1 MYYVVEHEIPYI
13 PFSKKVIALSFV
25 ILSMICRYELQCV
38 HTTVQCMHVKYGV
51 NLILTRRLSASPL
64 FIWFQSDA
72 VYYSTTLRI
81 LVINCILKDLDCMSF
96 ADMQL
101 NSDAI
106 SKFPVAIHRSSVH
119 TPRMYALNYSSTFV
133 SAKLMFKLFRRG
145 GIYRLRRLST
155 DQSNPMFI

>member
-1 MYYVVEHEIPYI
+1 
-13 PFSKKVIALSFV
+13 
-25 ILSMICRYELQCV
+25 MICMYELQ
-38 HTTVQCMHVKYGV
+38 YGV

-64 FIWFQSDA
+64 SIWFQSDA
-72 VYYSTTLRI
+72 VYYSTALRI

-119 TPRMYALNYSSTFV
+119 TPRMYALNYYCTFV
-133 SAKLMFKLFRRG
+133 SAMLMFKLFRRG

-155 DQSNPMFI
+155 DQSNSMFI